1 VKATDFIR
9 HYVLHNLAL
18 KIISLALAFGLWL
31 AVSTG
36 KLR

>member
-1 VKATDFIR
+1 MKTTDFIR
-9 HYVLHNLAL
+9 HHVLHNLAL

-36 KLR
+36 KLH